1 MDRQAAI
8 ALIVYLQRGMG
19 VVPTT
24 GAEWDAVR
32 RAVSEL
38 ERIANTAEPVAPDP
52 KSGALIF

>member
-8 ALIVYLQRGMG
+8 ALIVYLQRGFG

-32 RAVSEL
+32 RAISEI
-38 ERIANTAEPVAPDP
+38 ERIANTAESVASDTKATP
-52 KSGALIF
+52 